1 MYIQIIETCIFF
13 ERLRTSS
20 DFYTMY
26 LFLLKCCG
34 KLKKKNSQALALFV
48 IHGHNHL
55 ILEGTS
61 LSTHYLAGVL
71 MELTN

>member
-1 MYIQIIETCIFF
+1 MVRMKFGHFILIIFIKM
-13 ERLRTSS
+13 LW
-20 DFYTMY
+20 
-26 LFLLKCCG
+26 KI
-34 KLKKKNSQALALFV
+34 KKKNSRALVLFV
-48 IHGHNHL
+48 IHEHNHL